1 MHYIEQLNLLNPIIK
16 ECLSSKQ
23 KNGKIIKIKWK
34 QKVPLYKIPKNNKK
48 SYIEELFSRV
58 EAIQIGKIKQMKFSN
73 DNKKFFQLYET
84 YHPQYYIKCIQQ
96 LQKFPLI
103 DINKSLIQKS
113 LQFNKSQILNEFLFN
128 IYFLQQMVDIKLLKQ
143 ILQAIH
149 DKFNSVFQKVLK
161 KDISDAQE
169 QTVLASIVLIL
180 QQTQTFEIISIANGT
195 KSIGK
200 KNMSE
205 LGNLVNDSH
214 AEILARRA
222 FKKFLYDNL
231 NNPKYFQINDN
242 NKYVQKF
249 KVLFYTSQTPCGQ
262 ASIFQNLNGN
272 ILPSVSNCIQDQVI
286 NSSNNETQTPEQK
299 QKFFQ
304 NTGAKYYSFL
314 YDEKYQV
321 EKDQQN
327 NILRI
332 KPGRSDLPQDSRSQS
347 LSCSD
352 KIMIWNVIGLQG
364 SLLSEL
370 LDRPIY
376 IDYFFIESD
385 GNDLKEFKQKVR
397 QGINLETRLNEQF
410 TNKRLKEN
418 VLKWRKK
425 PISKNYFFKNP
436 PIIVTKKYFFKLN
449 RNLSQ
454 NKPKYLDQHIVY
466 LSEYI
471 DNNGEKKV
479 EFTEIL
485 NGSSGLKWGMG
496 EKGSQIPKNYP
507 ALCKYN
513 LYKAYCQIKHM
524 SSKKSYLV
532 NKEQSIKYNL
542 IKRQLLKLFKENIVD
557 KKRYD
562 NFCIAEQQ

>member
-1 MHYIEQLNLLNPIIK
+1 
-16 ECLSSKQ
+16 
-23 KNGKIIKIKWK
+23 
-34 QKVPLYKIPKNNKK
+34 
-48 SYIEELFSRV
+48 
-58 EAIQIGKIKQMKFSN
+58 
-73 DNKKFFQLYET
+73 
-84 YHPQYYIKCIQQ
+84 
-96 LQKFPLI
+96 
-103 DINKSLIQKS
+103 
-113 LQFNKSQILNEFLFN
+113 
-128 IYFLQQMVDIKLLKQ
+128 MVDIKLLKQ

-149 DKFNSVFQKVLK
+149 DKFSSIYQKVLK

-169 QTVLASIVLIL
+169 QTVLASVVLIF

-195 KSIGK
+195 KSVGK

-231 NNPKYFQINDN
+231 NNPKYFYINDL

-262 ASIFQNLNGN
+262 ASIFQNESKNT
-272 ILPSVSNCIQDQVI
+272 IAISSNCIQEQNVEI
-286 NSSNNETQTPEQK
+286 ESISNNDAQADDQK
-299 QKFFQ
+299 QKLFQ

-321 EKDQQN
+321 QKDQQS

-352 KIMIWNVIGLQG
+352 KIMLWNVIGMQG

-370 LDRPIY
+370 LDKPIY

-385 GNDLKEFKQKVR
+385 GNNIKDFKEIVR
-397 QGINLETRLNEQF
+397 QGINVES
-410 TNKRLKEN
+410 RLKGKFKSKHLIES

-425 PISKNYFFKNP
+425 PISKKYVFKNP

-471 DNNGEKKV
+471 DNNGEKKE
-479 EFTEIL
+479 EFTEII

-496 EKGSQIPKNYP
+496 EKGSKIPKNYP
-507 ALCKYN
+507 FICKYN

-524 SSKKSYLV
+524 SSQKSYLV
-532 NKEQSIKYNL
+532 NKENSIKYNL
-542 IKRQLLKLFKENIVD
+542 IKRQLLKLFRENIID
-557 KKRYD
+557 KKQYD
-562 NFCIAEQQ
+562 NFCIQEQ

>member
-1 MHYIEQLNLLNPIIK
+1 
-16 ECLSSKQ
+16 
-23 KNGKIIKIKWK
+23 
-34 QKVPLYKIPKNNKK
+34 
-48 SYIEELFSRV
+48 
-58 EAIQIGKIKQMKFSN
+58 
-73 DNKKFFQLYET
+73 
-84 YHPQYYIKCIQQ
+84 
-96 LQKFPLI
+96 
-103 DINKSLIQKS
+103 
-113 LQFNKSQILNEFLFN
+113 
-128 IYFLQQMVDIKLLKQ
+128 MVNIKLLKQ

-149 DKFNSVFQKVLK
+149 DKFNSIFQKILK
-161 KDISDAQE
+161 KNISDAQE
-169 QTVLASIVLIL
+169 QTVIASIVLIL
-180 QQTQTFEIISIANGT
+180 KSTQTFEIISIANGT

-200 KNMSE
+200 KNMSG

-231 NNPKYFQINDN
+231 NNPKYFSINDQ

-262 ASIFQNLNGN
+262 ASIFQNLNAN
-272 ILPSVSNCIQDQVI
+272 ILPNGSNSILEQSIELD
-286 NSSNNETQTPEQK
+286 NSSNNGAQETIESK
-299 QKFFQ
+299 QKLFQ

-314 YDEKYQV
+314 HDESYQV
-321 EKDQQN
+321 EKDQQT

-352 KIMIWNVIGLQG
+352 KIMLWNVIGLQG

-370 LDRPIY
+370 LDKPIY

-385 GNDLKEFKQKVR
+385 GKDLNDFKQKVR
-397 QGINLETRLNEQF
+397 QGINLETRLNEKF
-410 TNKRLKEN
+410 TKQHLREK

-425 PISKNYFFKNP
+425 PICKNYVFKNP

-454 NKPKYLDQHIVY
+454 NKPKYLDQQIVY

-471 DNNGEKKV
+471 DNNGAKKE
-479 EFTEIL
+479 EFTEVL

-507 ALCKYN
+507 AFCKYN

-532 NKEQSIKYNL
+532 NKEYSFKYNL
-542 IKRQLLKLFKENIVD
+542 IKQQLLKLFKENIMD
-557 KKRYD
+557 KKQYD
-562 NFCIAEQQ
+562 NFCIAEQ